1 MFGFSLG
8 EVLFIGGMALIVI
21 GPKQLP
27 EVARSLGRLLNEL
40 RRATEG
46 FGTDLKN
53 QTRVDFDLKP
63 TPRPSPPPKPPAPVV
78 EDKQLDLFAAAP
90 ENKHDDEGSHS

>member
-8 EVLFIGGMALIVI
+8 EMLFIGGMALIVI

-46 FGTDLKN
+46 FGTEIKN
-53 QTRVDFDLKP
+53 QTRVEFDLKP
-63 TPRPSPPPKPPAPVV
+63 QRPPPPPKAPPI

-90 ENKHDDEGSHS
+90 EIKKDDEGKPS

>member
-8 EVLFIGGMALIVI
+8 EMLFIGGMALIVI

-27 EVARSLGRLLNEL
+27 EVARTIGRLLNEL

-46 FGTDLKN
+46 FGNEIKN

-63 TPRPSPPPKPPAPVV
+63 TPRPPKPPAPVV

-90 ENKHDDEGSHS
+90 EMKKDDEGKSS